1 MLITASEGQGFRYE
15 VMGQEDGFLVRTR
28 DVDTGEV
35 DEGESKVFRTAAVAF
50 AYAEL
55 LAAFNRYAAACI
67 ASDNVAETLLAEL
80 SAQQALYRDLSQ
92 RLGDEG
98 FAAQVL
104 VAWSERSA
112 AQNRR
117 RLH

>member
-1 MLITASEGQGFRYE
+1 MLITASEGEGFRYE
-15 VMGQEDGFLVRTR
+15 VMDRADGFLVQTR

-35 DEGESKVFRTAAVAF
+35 EDGETRLFRTAAVAF

-55 LAAFNRYAAACI
+55 LATFNRYAAARI
-67 ASDNVAETLLAEL
+67 AQDDAADALAVALN
-80 SAQQALYRDLSQ
+80 AQYALYGELSQ

-98 FAAQVL
+98 LAAHLLIAWDRNEAAQD
-104 VAWSERSA
+104 
-112 AQNRR
+112 RR